1 MFDLILAII
10 GLILS
15 IFYSSSEIALIS
27 AHPMQIQVWAKQR
40 KKLGKMTQSIMESQE
55 QYLTVILIG
64 TNLANILTTSFATV
78 YLLKLDIL
86 PHSLI
91 VIPIAIIILLFGEI
105 LPKSLIRGFSN
116 FGIMALSPFLVV
128 SNIVFSPVIWII
140 KSMGWLD
147 ISGRASSAEQLAE
160 KRDDLQQM
168 YEQVDDPD
176 AMEKDQQEM
185 ISKLFDYSESTVYEA
200 MTPRTEISAV
210 SINAKLEDVLHT
222 FIDSGHSKLPVYQ
235 KNIDN
240 IVGVVFLYDLFTSP
254 ERLQDVIKEVLHVP
268 ASKPVM
274 DVMAEFK
281 TAHHALAIVL
291 DEHGGTA
298 GIITAEDIFEEL
310 FGEFE
315 DEFDEE
321 DADTEKQEDGSI
333 IASAKIDWQDFNLKH
348 GNIIP
353 DGDYETVGGF
363 IISEIGRIPNK
374 NERLFLPIGQV
385 VILKST
391 ARRIEQIQ
399 IYPKEV

>member
-10 GLILS
+10 GLVLS

-27 AHPMQIQVWAKQR
+27 ANPLQIQVWAKQR
-40 KKLGKMTQSIMESQE
+40 KKLGEITQSIMESQE

-78 YLLKLDIL
+78 YILKLNIL

-105 LPKSLIRGFSN
+105 LPKSVIRGFSN
-116 FGIMALSPFLVV
+116 FGLMSLSPFLYI
-128 SNIVFSPVIWII
+128 SNIIFAPVVWLI
-140 KSMGWLD
+140 KSVGWLD
-147 ISGRASSAEQLAE
+147 ISGRLSTAEQLAE
-160 KRDDLQQM
+160 KRDDLQHM
-168 YEQVDDPD
+168 YEQVDDSD

-185 ISKLFDYSESTVYEA
+185 ISKLFDYSQSTVYEA

-210 SINAKLEDVLHT
+210 SIDAKLEDVLHT
-222 FIDSGHSKLPVYQ
+222 FIDSGHSKLPVYR
-235 KNIDN
+235 KNLDN
-240 IVGVVFLYDLFTSP
+240 IIGVVFLYDLFTSP
-254 ERLQDVIKEVLHVP
+254 EKLQDVIKDVLHVP
-268 ASKPVM
+268 ATKSVM
-274 DVMAEFK
+274 EVMAEFK

-291 DEHGGTA
+291 DEHGGTS

-315 DEFDEE
+315 DEFDDEY
-321 DADTEKQEDGSI
+321 ADSIEQEDGSI
-333 IASAKIDWQDFNLKH
+333 LASAKIDWEDFNSKH
-348 GNIIP
+348 GPLIP

-374 NERLFLPIGQV
+374 NERLFLTIGQV

-399 IYPKEV
+399 IYPK